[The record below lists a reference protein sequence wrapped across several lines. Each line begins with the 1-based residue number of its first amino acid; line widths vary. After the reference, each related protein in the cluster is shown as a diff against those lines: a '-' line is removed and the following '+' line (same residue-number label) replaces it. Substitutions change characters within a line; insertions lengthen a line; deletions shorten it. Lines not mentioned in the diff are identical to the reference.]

1 NPSCWLYCYGSNPV
15 FVRGNAWGWRY
26 SYPMWIS
33 FITTVIIRVPIAY
46 TIAHLTK
53 SEAYPTGRPESVF
66 VSLLM
71 SWVFGAIINLAFY
84 KGGKWRKKTLVPEE
98 VPSFAN

>member
-1 NPSCWLYCYGSNPV
+1 
-15 FVRGNAWGWRY
+15 
-26 SYPMWIS
+26 MWIS

-71 SWVFGAIINLAFY
+71 AWVFGAIINLAFY
-84 KGGKWRKKTLVPEE
+84 KRGKWRKEGLVGEDSKEE
-98 VPSFAN
+98 NKDKYINLNKKQVLEGSGK